1 MAQVWI
7 CPVCKKIVRVEDG
20 WVLISKDAQGNE
32 VRAHAVCVET
42 QSVDS

>member
-20 WVLISKDAQGNE
+20 RVLISKDTQGNE